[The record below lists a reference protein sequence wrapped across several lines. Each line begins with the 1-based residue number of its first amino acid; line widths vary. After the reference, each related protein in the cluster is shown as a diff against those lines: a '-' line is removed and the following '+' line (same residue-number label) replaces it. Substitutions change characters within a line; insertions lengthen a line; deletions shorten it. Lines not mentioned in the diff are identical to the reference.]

1 LLVSQLTDQRL
12 YYEKLLA
19 QNTVQILESGHH
31 IPSVDRFLM
40 DSEYLF
46 DSSPQSKQWAEHAD
60 QELATIENIKLD
72 ISGKF
77 AFTLLCSLLSSSPP
91 AVAILG
97 LEYDYSLT
105 LQKIRSDSPLA
116 SCLGHFTNLLAEAP
130 K

>member
-1 LLVSQLTDQRL
+1 
-12 YYEKLLA
+12 
-19 QNTVQILESGHH
+19 
-31 IPSVDRFLM
+31 M

-46 DSSPQSKQWAEHAD
+46 ASSPQSKQWAEHAD

-116 SCLGHFTNLLAEAP
+116 SRILRIYSQRRRNESIGAKKIE
-130 K
+130 